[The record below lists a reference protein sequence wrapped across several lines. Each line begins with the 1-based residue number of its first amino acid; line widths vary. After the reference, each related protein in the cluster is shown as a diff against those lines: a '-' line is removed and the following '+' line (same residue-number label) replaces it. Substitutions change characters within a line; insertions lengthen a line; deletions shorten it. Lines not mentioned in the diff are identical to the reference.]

1 MSYPK
6 YAKRRTPIDALT
18 GIKSS
23 LSNLRQVISL
33 TYLLFVV
40 NGRKS
45 FIDYCIS
52 IDSKTLTIKKDLLSA
67 ISNYLS
73 PNSIDESVINENPL
87 VKNQYEPLYV
97 GMTLLFRLGNLKM
110 KGKQNTAERTG
121 GLRFPKQI
129 YFASNMFVLDLILS
143 GFSEEDLKKS
153 LCEWLNNQKA
163 SNKDF
168 EYKVC
173 AFLSVCTAFTQFK
186 VRNNDGEEIFFQTE
200 GIFQSISEG
209 GNDVTIDDGKEN
221 VGPTR
226 IYKNVIREELE
237 PWIKQS
243 SHGLYFA
250 ESDNITAQ
258 EFSQIL
264 STTLD
269 ICNVKDDSIIKAD
282 IPQEE
287 PSTTHSL
294 LPLQQIFYGAPG
306 TGKSF
311 SIKSVIAEHMSI
323 DVDQVDMEADNI
335 FRTTFHPD
343 YDYAQF
349 VGCYKPTKEKNGDI
363 TYDFVPQVFVN
374 ALVEAYGGVQLAKS
388 SSNTSAT
395 TGQVA
400 NSESKEDDLNEEETV
415 VEQTVESE
423 VETQAVKPV
432 YLVIEEI
439 NRGNCAQIFG
449 DIFQL
454 LDRNANGES
463 EYSISVDKDL
473 REYLEINCPN
483 AICNGKIKLPANLS
497 IIATMNTSDQS
508 LFPMDS
514 AFKRRWEWEYVP
526 IKNQNFDKDGNLIH
540 FRIVVEEGRYEY
552 DWNVFQNAVNV
563 EIKEKTNSEDKQMGD
578 YFIKKD
584 VTLDEFINKV
594 MFYLWNDICKENYHT
609 EDNFFRTEDE
619 STKEETEFSFG
630 EMMADKVNKINGF
643 MRKLKVKNLI
653 ETSESTDAS
662 DVSTPESSAD

>member
-1 MSYPK
+1 MNWLSDKKLEFLISDYKSHLWYITKQNCNFRDLCFMANILELWNDNPNEPFQNFFDRK
-6 YAKRRTPIDALT
+6 KKESPFNEFIKDTPHRALKNCEFFGLMNQTNGAKSAYSSKNLTKVYYEIKEKCEGNFKLLDCYQNYINKQIENMEIVVDGKTLKPILYTLKVLILIGDAT
-18 GIKSS
+18 NEYS
-23 LSNLRQVISL
+23 ISDQEL
-33 TYLLFVV
+33 KLFVCTCNSWNDYV
-40 NGRKS
+40 QSVESILRYRNDPDYKS
-45 FIDYCIS
+45 QIDERYDIANDTRFNLVFKNLSYLNTEKNRIS
-52 IDSKTLTIKKDLLSA
+52 IPKNLVRTIKKKVFEFELG
-67 ISNYLS
+67 
-73 PNSIDESVINENPL
+73 ESLTVNVI
-87 VKNQYEPLYV
+87 
-97 GMTLLFRLGNLKM
+97 GNL
-110 KGKQNTAERTG
+110 
-121 GLRFPKQI
+121 
-129 YFASNMFVLDLILS
+129 
-143 GFSEEDLKKS
+143 
-153 LCEWLNNQKA
+153 
-163 SNKDF
+163 
-168 EYKVC
+168 
-173 AFLSVCTAFTQFK
+173 
-186 VRNNDGEEIFFQTE
+186 
-200 GIFQSISEG
+200 
-209 GNDVTIDDGKEN
+209 
-221 VGPTR
+221 
-226 IYKNVIREELE
+226 
-237 PWIKQS
+237 
-243 SHGLYFA
+243 
-250 ESDNITAQ
+250 
-258 EFSQIL
+258 
-264 STTLD
+264 
-269 ICNVKDDSIIKAD
+269 
-282 IPQEE
+282 
-287 PSTTHSL
+287 THI
-294 LPLQQIFYGAPG
+294 PLQKIFYGAPG

-374 ALVEAYGGVQLAKS
+374 ALVEAYGGVQPAKS

-400 NSESKEDDLNEEETV
+400 NSGSKEDDLNDKDTV

-423 VETQAVKPV
+423 IETQAVKPV

-483 AICNGKIKLPANLS
+483 AIRNGKIKIPANLS

-594 MFYLWNDICKENYHT
+594 MFYLWNDVCKENYQT
-609 EDNFFRTEDE
+609 EDNFFRTKENDSADE
-619 STKEETEFSFG
+619 VEFSFG

-643 MRKLKVKNLI
+643 MRKLNVKNLI

>member
-1 MSYPK
+1 MANILELWNDNPNEPFQNFFDRKKKESPFNEFIK
-6 YAKRRTPIDALT
+6 DTPHRALKNCEFFGLMNQTNGAKSAYSSKNLTKVYYEIKEKCEGNFKLLDCYQNYINKQIENMEIVVDGKTLKPILYTLKVLILIGDAT
-18 GIKSS
+18 NEYS
-23 LSNLRQVISL
+23 ISDQEL
-33 TYLLFVV
+33 KLFVCTCNSWNDYV
-40 NGRKS
+40 QSVESILRYRNDPDYKS
-45 FIDYCIS
+45 QIDERYDIANDTRFNLVFKNLSYLNTEKNRIS
-52 IDSKTLTIKKDLLSA
+52 IPKNLVRTIKKKVFEFELG
-67 ISNYLS
+67 
-73 PNSIDESVINENPL
+73 ESLTVNVI
-87 VKNQYEPLYV
+87 
-97 GMTLLFRLGNLKM
+97 GNL
-110 KGKQNTAERTG
+110 
-121 GLRFPKQI
+121 
-129 YFASNMFVLDLILS
+129 
-143 GFSEEDLKKS
+143 
-153 LCEWLNNQKA
+153 
-163 SNKDF
+163 
-168 EYKVC
+168 
-173 AFLSVCTAFTQFK
+173 
-186 VRNNDGEEIFFQTE
+186 
-200 GIFQSISEG
+200 
-209 GNDVTIDDGKEN
+209 
-221 VGPTR
+221 
-226 IYKNVIREELE
+226 
-237 PWIKQS
+237 
-243 SHGLYFA
+243 
-250 ESDNITAQ
+250 
-258 EFSQIL
+258 
-264 STTLD
+264 
-269 ICNVKDDSIIKAD
+269 
-282 IPQEE
+282 
-287 PSTTHSL
+287 THI
-294 LPLQQIFYGAPG
+294 PLQKIFYGAPG

-374 ALVEAYGGVQLAKS
+374 ALVEAYGGVQPAKS

-400 NSESKEDDLNEEETV
+400 NSGSKEDDLNDKDTV

-423 VETQAVKPV
+423 IETQAVKPV

-483 AICNGKIKLPANLS
+483 AICNGKIKIPANLS

-594 MFYLWNDICKENYHT
+594 MFYL
-609 EDNFFRTEDE
+609 
-619 STKEETEFSFG
+619 
-630 EMMADKVNKINGF
+630 
-643 MRKLKVKNLI
+643 
-653 ETSESTDAS
+653 
-662 DVSTPESSAD
+662 

>member
-1 MSYPK
+1 MFYLNNYKMEKLIFPGHIGDLKYIMPALQVYVDADDWVKTADYIDKEYNILKNNGVESQMKDDKTDYTKDAEIPRYFGFVERRISGDVKSDCRITSLGKKFYYAVINKNQNDINESIMLSLESVVFGKNNDGCPGSNTRLEAPNILMMSSFLLGGISRQE
-6 YAKRRTPIDALT
+6 YAGILYDMLNNNTSIVNALVKVKIYREKKRNIVDKVRVDNKIIPFLVNIGFLVDDGSL
-18 GIKSS
+18 IKISEKVLEDYQDRIS
-23 LSNLRQVISL
+23 KLPTSNDLG
-33 TYLLFVV
+33 F
-40 NGRKS
+40 
-45 FIDYCIS
+45 IS
-52 IDSKTLTIKKDLLSA
+52 IDNNMS
-67 ISNYLS
+67 
-73 PNSIDESVINENPL
+73 
-87 VKNQYEPLYV
+87 
-97 GMTLLFRLGNLKM
+97 LGSFNH
-110 KGKQNTAERTG
+110 
-121 GLRFPKQI
+121 F
-129 YFASNMFVLDLILS
+129 
-143 GFSEEDLKKS
+143 
-153 LCEWLNNQKA
+153 
-163 SNKDF
+163 
-168 EYKVC
+168 
-173 AFLSVCTAFTQFK
+173 
-186 VRNNDGEEIFFQTE
+186 
-200 GIFQSISEG
+200 
-209 GNDVTIDDGKEN
+209 
-221 VGPTR
+221 
-226 IYKNVIREELE
+226 
-237 PWIKQS
+237 
-243 SHGLYFA
+243 
-250 ESDNITAQ
+250 
-258 EFSQIL
+258 
-264 STTLD
+264 
-269 ICNVKDDSIIKAD
+269 
-282 IPQEE
+282 
-287 PSTTHSL
+287 
-294 LPLQQIFYGAPG
+294 PLQQIFYGAPG

-374 ALVEAYGGVQLAKS
+374 ALVEAYGGVQPAKS

-395 TGQVA
+395 TDQVA
-400 NSESKEDDLNEEETV
+400 DGETKKDDLNEEETV

-526 IKNQNFDKDGNLIH
+526 IKNQNFDKDGNQVH
-540 FRIVVEEGRYEY
+540 FKIVVEKGKYEY
-552 DWNVFQNAVNV
+552 DWNEFQNAVNI
-563 EIKEKTNSEDKQMGD
+563 EIQNKTHSEDKQMGD

-584 VTLDEFINKV
+584 VSLDEFINKV
-594 MFYLWNDICKENYHT
+594 MFYLWNDVCKENYQT

-619 STKEETEFSFG
+619 STEEETEFSFG

-643 MRKLKVKNLI
+643 MRKLNVKNLI

-662 DVSTPESSAD
+662 DVSTQESSAD

>member
-143 GFSEEDLKKS
+143 GFSEENLKKS

-173 AFLSVCTAFTQFK
+173 AFLSVSTAFTQFK

-209 GNDVTIDDGKEN
+209 GKDVTIDDSKEN

-250 ESDNITAQ
+250 ESNNITPQ

-282 IPQEE
+282 IPQES
-287 PSTTHSL
+287 STTHSF

-323 DVDQVDMEADNI
+323 DVEQVDMEADNI

-374 ALVEAYGGVQLAKS
+374 ALVEAYGGVQPAKS

-395 TGQVA
+395 TDQVA
-400 NSESKEDDLNEEETV
+400 DGETKKDDLNEEETV

-483 AICNGKIKLPANLS
+483 AICNGKIKIPANLS

-514 AFKRRWEWEYVP
+514 AFKRRWEWVHVP
-526 IKNQNFDKDGNLIH
+526 IKNQNFDKDGNQVH
-540 FRIVVEEGRYEY
+540 FKIVVEKGKYEY
-552 DWNVFQNAVNV
+552 DWNEFQNAVNI
-563 EIKEKTNSEDKQMGD
+563 EIQNKTNSEDKQMGD
-578 YFIKKD
+578 YFIKKN
-584 VTLDEFINKV
+584 VILNEFVNKV

-619 STKEETEFSFG
+619 STEEETEFSFG

>member
-6 YAKRRTPIDALT
+6 YAKRRIPIDALT

-294 LPLQQIFYGAPG
+294 LPLQKIFYGAPG

-374 ALVEAYGGVQLAKS
+374 ALVEAYGGVQPAKS

-395 TGQVA
+395 TDQVA
-400 NSESKEDDLNEEETV
+400 DGETKKDDLNEEETV

-463 EYSISVDKDL
+463 EYSISVDRDL

-514 AFKRRWEWEYVP
+514 AFKRRWEWEYVK
-526 IKNQNFDKDGNLIH
+526 IENKTDFEIEVDATHKYNWKD
-540 FRIVVEEGRYEY
+540 
-552 DWNVFQNAVNV
+552 FQKAVNDI
-563 EIKEKTNSEDKQMGD
+563 IKVKTNSEDKQMGD
-578 YFIKKD
+578 YFIKKN
-584 VTLDEFINKV
+584 VTLNEFVNKV

-619 STKEETEFSFG
+619 STGKETEFSFG

-643 MRKLKVKNLI
+643 MRKLNVKNLI

>member
-1 MSYPK
+1 M
-6 YAKRRTPIDALT
+6 
-18 GIKSS
+18 
-23 LSNLRQVISL
+23 
-33 TYLLFVV
+33 
-40 NGRKS
+40 
-45 FIDYCIS
+45 
-52 IDSKTLTIKKDLLSA
+52 
-67 ISNYLS
+67 
-73 PNSIDESVINENPL
+73 
-87 VKNQYEPLYV
+87 
-97 GMTLLFRLGNLKM
+97 
-110 KGKQNTAERTG
+110 
-121 GLRFPKQI
+121 
-129 YFASNMFVLDLILS
+129 
-143 GFSEEDLKKS
+143 
-153 LCEWLNNQKA
+153 
-163 SNKDF
+163 
-168 EYKVC
+168 
-173 AFLSVCTAFTQFK
+173 
-186 VRNNDGEEIFFQTE
+186 
-200 GIFQSISEG
+200 
-209 GNDVTIDDGKEN
+209 
-221 VGPTR
+221 
-226 IYKNVIREELE
+226 
-237 PWIKQS
+237 
-243 SHGLYFA
+243 YFA

-287 PSTTHSL
+287 PSTPHSL

-454 LDRNANGES
+454 LDRDANGVS
-463 EYSISVDKDL
+463 EYSISVDRDL

-514 AFKRRWEWEYVP
+514 AFKRRWEWEYVK
-526 IKNQNFDKDGNLIH
+526 IENKTDFEIEVDATHKYNWKD
-540 FRIVVEEGRYEY
+540 
-552 DWNVFQNAVNV
+552 FQKAVNDI
-563 EIKEKTNSEDKQMGD
+563 IKVKTNSEDKQMGD
-578 YFIKKD
+578 YFIKKN
-584 VTLDEFINKV
+584 VTLNEFVNKV

-609 EDNFFRTEDE
+609 EDNFFRIEDE
-619 STKEETEFSFG
+619 STGKETEFSFG

-643 MRKLKVKNLI
+643 MRKLNVKNLI

>member
-1 MSYPK
+1 MNQTNG
-6 YAKRRTPIDALT
+6 AKSAYSSKNLTKVYYEIKEKCEGNFKLLDCYQNYINKQIENMEIVVDGKTLKPILYTLKVLILIGDAT
-18 GIKSS
+18 NEYS
-23 LSNLRQVISL
+23 ISDQEL
-33 TYLLFVV
+33 KLFVCTCNSWNDYV
-40 NGRKS
+40 QSVESILRYRNDPDYKS
-45 FIDYCIS
+45 QIDERYDIANDTRFNLVFKNLSYLNTEKNRIS
-52 IDSKTLTIKKDLLSA
+52 IPKNLVRTIKKKVFEFELG
-67 ISNYLS
+67 
-73 PNSIDESVINENPL
+73 ESLTVNVI
-87 VKNQYEPLYV
+87 
-97 GMTLLFRLGNLKM
+97 GNL
-110 KGKQNTAERTG
+110 
-121 GLRFPKQI
+121 
-129 YFASNMFVLDLILS
+129 
-143 GFSEEDLKKS
+143 
-153 LCEWLNNQKA
+153 
-163 SNKDF
+163 
-168 EYKVC
+168 
-173 AFLSVCTAFTQFK
+173 
-186 VRNNDGEEIFFQTE
+186 
-200 GIFQSISEG
+200 
-209 GNDVTIDDGKEN
+209 
-221 VGPTR
+221 
-226 IYKNVIREELE
+226 
-237 PWIKQS
+237 
-243 SHGLYFA
+243 
-250 ESDNITAQ
+250 
-258 EFSQIL
+258 
-264 STTLD
+264 
-269 ICNVKDDSIIKAD
+269 
-282 IPQEE
+282 
-287 PSTTHSL
+287 THI
-294 LPLQQIFYGAPG
+294 PLQKIFYGAPG

-374 ALVEAYGGVQLAKS
+374 ALVEAYGGVQPAKS

-400 NSESKEDDLNEEETV
+400 NSGSKEDDLNDKDTV

-423 VETQAVKPV
+423 IETQAVKPV

-483 AICNGKIKLPANLS
+483 AICNGKIKIPANLS

-594 MFYLWNDICKENYHT
+594 MFYLWNDVCKENYQT
-609 EDNFFRTEDE
+609 EDNFFRTKENDSADE
-619 STKEETEFSFG
+619 VEFSFG

-643 MRKLKVKNLI
+643 MRKLNVKNLI

>member
-454 LDRNANGES
+454 LDRDANGVS
-463 EYSISVDKDL
+463 EYSISVDRDL

-497 IIATMNTSDQS
+497 IIPTMNTSDQS

-514 AFKRRWEWEYVP
+514 AFKRRWEWEYVK
-526 IKNQNFDKDGNLIH
+526 IENKTDFEIEVDATHKYNWKD
-540 FRIVVEEGRYEY
+540 
-552 DWNVFQNAVNV
+552 FQKAVNDI
-563 EIKEKTNSEDKQMGD
+563 IKVKTNSEDKQMGD
-578 YFIKKD
+578 YFIKKN
-584 VTLDEFINKV
+584 VTLNEFVNKV

-609 EDNFFRTEDE
+609 EDNFFRIEDE
-619 STKEETEFSFG
+619 STGKETEFSFG

>member
-52 IDSKTLTIKKDLLSA
+52 IDSKTLTIKNDLLSA

-374 ALVEAYGGVQLAKS
+374 ALVEAYGGVQPAKS

-395 TGQVA
+395 TDQVA
-400 NSESKEDDLNEEETV
+400 DGETNKDDLNEEETV

-454 LDRNANGES
+454 LDRDANGVS
-463 EYSISVDKDL
+463 EYSISVDRDL
-473 REYLEINCPN
+473 REYLEKNCPN
-483 AICNGKIKLPANLS
+483 AIKNGKIKLPSNFN

-526 IKNQNFDKDGNLIH
+526 IKNQNFDKDGNQVH
-540 FRIVVEEGRYEY
+540 FKIVVEKGKYEY
-552 DWNVFQNAVNV
+552 DWNEFQIAVNI
-563 EIKEKTNSEDKQMGD
+563 EIQNKTNSEDKQMGD

-594 MFYLWNDICKENYHT
+594 MFYLWNDVCKENYHT

-619 STKEETEFSFG
+619 STEEETEFSFG

-662 DVSTPESSAD
+662 DVSTPESSAE

>member
-1 MSYPK
+1 MNWLSDKKLEFLISDYKSHLWYITKQNCNFRDLCFMANILELWNDNPNEPFQNFFDRK
-6 YAKRRTPIDALT
+6 KKESPFNEFIKDTPHRALKNCEFFGLMNQTNGAKSAYSSKNLTKVYYEIKEKCEGNFKLLDCYQNYINKQIENMEIVVDGKTLKPILYTLKVLILIGDAT
-18 GIKSS
+18 NEYS
-23 LSNLRQVISL
+23 ISDQEL
-33 TYLLFVV
+33 KLFVCTCNSWNDYV
-40 NGRKS
+40 QSVESILRYRNDPDYKS
-45 FIDYCIS
+45 QIDERYDIANDTRFNLVFKNLSYLNTEKNRIS
-52 IDSKTLTIKKDLLSA
+52 IPKNLVRTIKKKVFEFELG
-67 ISNYLS
+67 
-73 PNSIDESVINENPL
+73 ESLTVNVI
-87 VKNQYEPLYV
+87 
-97 GMTLLFRLGNLKM
+97 GNL
-110 KGKQNTAERTG
+110 
-121 GLRFPKQI
+121 
-129 YFASNMFVLDLILS
+129 
-143 GFSEEDLKKS
+143 
-153 LCEWLNNQKA
+153 
-163 SNKDF
+163 
-168 EYKVC
+168 
-173 AFLSVCTAFTQFK
+173 
-186 VRNNDGEEIFFQTE
+186 
-200 GIFQSISEG
+200 
-209 GNDVTIDDGKEN
+209 
-221 VGPTR
+221 
-226 IYKNVIREELE
+226 
-237 PWIKQS
+237 
-243 SHGLYFA
+243 
-250 ESDNITAQ
+250 
-258 EFSQIL
+258 
-264 STTLD
+264 
-269 ICNVKDDSIIKAD
+269 
-282 IPQEE
+282 
-287 PSTTHSL
+287 THI
-294 LPLQQIFYGAPG
+294 PLQKIFYGAPG

-374 ALVEAYGGVQLAKS
+374 ALVEAYGGVQPAKS

-400 NSESKEDDLNEEETV
+400 NSGSKEDDLNDKDTV

-423 VETQAVKPV
+423 IETQAVKPV

-483 AICNGKIKLPANLS
+483 AICNGKIKIPANLS

-594 MFYLWNDICKENYHT
+594 MFYLWNDVCKENYQT
-609 EDNFFRTEDE
+609 EDNFFRTKENDSADE
-619 STKEETEFSFG
+619 VEFSFG

-643 MRKLKVKNLI
+643 MRKLNVKNLI

>member
-1 MSYPK
+1 MTSYGKNEFKKCANALKWK
-6 YAKRRTPIDALT
+6 YDEANNTIDII
-18 GIKSS
+18 GE
-23 LSNLRQVISL
+23 NV
-33 TYLLFVV
+33 LLFVET
-40 NGRKS
+40 
-45 FIDYCIS
+45 IS
-52 IDSKTLTIKKDLLSA
+52 IER
-67 ISNYLS
+67 
-73 PNSIDESVINENPL
+73 PQQPQRRMPFSVDFLNGQ
-87 VKNQYEPLYV
+87 VS
-97 GMTLLFRLGNLKM
+97 TTRCFSLG
-110 KGKQNTAERTG
+110 TCSE
-121 GLRFPKQI
+121 
-129 YFASNMFVLDLILS
+129 LD
-143 GFSEEDLKKS
+143 F
-153 LCEWLNNQKA
+153 
-163 SNKDF
+163 
-168 EYKVC
+168 
-173 AFLSVCTAFTQFK
+173 FLSVEYVAPPTNGSSNYRIDFVELINNAKQFFSA
-186 VRNNDGEEIFFQTE
+186 NP
-200 GIFQSISEG
+200 GIFCKRFDGTSTKATNEKVGSVTCIKYKDSNGNIDASELG
-209 GNDVTIDDGKEN
+209 AYLMYFDNRPYRHVVT
-221 VGPTR
+221 
-226 IYKNVIREELE
+226 
-237 PWIKQS
+237 Q
-243 SHGLYFA
+243 
-250 ESDNITAQ
+250 Q
-258 EFSQIL
+258 L
-264 STTLD
+264 SNNNNWNL
-269 ICNVKDDSIIKAD
+269 SMLFF
-282 IPQEE
+282 
-287 PSTTHSL
+287 L
-294 LPLQQIFYGAPG
+294 LQKIFYGAPG

-374 ALVEAYGGVQLAKS
+374 ALVEAYGGVQPAKS

-395 TGQVA
+395 TDQVA
-400 NSESKEDDLNEEETV
+400 DGETKKDDLNEEETV

-483 AICNGKIKLPANLS
+483 AICNGKIKIPANLS

-526 IKNQNFDKDGNLIH
+526 IKNQNFDKDGNQVH
-540 FRIVVEEGRYEY
+540 FKIVVEKGKYEY
-552 DWNVFQNAVNV
+552 DWNEFQNAVNI
-563 EIKEKTNSEDKQMGD
+563 EIQKKTHSEDKQMGD

-584 VTLDEFINKV
+584 VSLDEFINKV
-594 MFYLWNDICKENYHT
+594 MFYLWNDVCKENYHT

-619 STKEETEFSFG
+619 STEEEMEFSFG

>member
-1 MSYPK
+1 MADK
-6 YAKRRTPIDALT
+6 KL
-18 GIKSS
+18 
-23 LSNLRQVISL
+23 
-33 TYLLFVV
+33 
-40 NGRKS
+40 
-45 FIDYCIS
+45 
-52 IDSKTLTIKKDLLSA
+52 DSKTRIKDYIQKNFPKWERVDYSKFCDEEIEFDQNLSELYKIVNDEIVLISYTNISITGTDRPKPQLRVFLDEYKKPFYFAKKYQLRYYLFSIFTKDDDMARGLDNFNPKEYIISIETNLDTEGARRDLRSIYDYA
-67 ISNYLS
+67 NEKLNGSHFLKCSRSNYKAEINQASFIYIGSEQTPDTTTFENFINIFDSRPYL
-73 PNSIDESVINENPL
+73 NSTNDYINKKNTISQSVEFQDP
-87 VKNQYEPLYV
+87 
-97 GMTLLFRLGNLKM
+97 
-110 KGKQNTAERTG
+110 
-121 GLRFPKQI
+121 
-129 YFASNMFVLDLILS
+129 
-143 GFSEEDLKKS
+143 
-153 LCEWLNNQKA
+153 
-163 SNKDF
+163 DF
-168 EYKVC
+168 
-173 AFLSVCTAFTQFK
+173 
-186 VRNNDGEEIFFQTE
+186 
-200 GIFQSISEG
+200 
-209 GNDVTIDDGKEN
+209 
-221 VGPTR
+221 
-226 IYKNVIREELE
+226 
-237 PWIKQS
+237 
-243 SHGLYFA
+243 
-250 ESDNITAQ
+250 
-258 EFSQIL
+258 
-264 STTLD
+264 
-269 ICNVKDDSIIKAD
+269 
-282 IPQEE
+282 
-287 PSTTHSL
+287 
-294 LPLQQIFYGAPG
+294 PLQQIFYGAPG

-374 ALVEAYGGVQLAKS
+374 ALVEAYGGVQPAKS

-395 TGQVA
+395 TDQVA
-400 NSESKEDDLNEEETV
+400 DGETKKDDLNEEETV

-483 AICNGKIKLPANLS
+483 AICNGKIKIPANLS

-514 AFKRRWEWEYVP
+514 AFKRRWEWVHVP
-526 IKNQNFDKDGNLIH
+526 IKNQNFDKDGNQVH
-540 FRIVVEEGRYEY
+540 FKIVVEKGKYEY
-552 DWNVFQNAVNV
+552 DWNEFQNAVNI
-563 EIKEKTNSEDKQMGD
+563 EIQNKTHSEDKQMGD

-584 VTLDEFINKV
+584 VSLDEFINKV
-594 MFYLWNDICKENYHT
+594 MFYLWNDVCKENYQT

-619 STKEETEFSFG
+619 STEEETEFSFG

-662 DVSTPESSAD
+662 DVSTPESSAE

>member
-6 YAKRRTPIDALT
+6 YAKRRIPIDALT

-209 GNDVTIDDGKEN
+209 GNEVTIDDGKEN

-294 LPLQQIFYGAPG
+294 LPLQKIFYGAPG

-374 ALVEAYGGVQLAKS
+374 ALVEAYGGVQPAKS

-395 TGQVA
+395 TDQVA
-400 NSESKEDDLNEEETV
+400 DGETKKDDLNEEETV

-463 EYSISVDKDL
+463 EYSISVDRDL

-514 AFKRRWEWEYVP
+514 AFKRRWEWEYVK
-526 IKNQNFDKDGNLIH
+526 IENKTDFEIEVDATHKYNWKD
-540 FRIVVEEGRYEY
+540 
-552 DWNVFQNAVNV
+552 FQKAVNDI
-563 EIKEKTNSEDKQMGD
+563 IKVKTNSEDKQMGD
-578 YFIKKD
+578 YFIKKN
-584 VTLDEFINKV
+584 VTLNEFVNKV

-619 STKEETEFSFG
+619 STGKETEFSFG

-643 MRKLKVKNLI
+643 MRKLNVKNLI